1 MNKHNN
7 IIHQEMGMVIHIRDI
22 AFTMLDNNLEHTD
35 IMTNDIQ
42 TIINAANMLYAR
54 LHDQIEEEE

>member
-7 IIHQEMGMVIHIRDI
+7 IIHQEMGMTIHIRDI

-42 TIINAANMLYAR
+42 TIINASNMLYAR